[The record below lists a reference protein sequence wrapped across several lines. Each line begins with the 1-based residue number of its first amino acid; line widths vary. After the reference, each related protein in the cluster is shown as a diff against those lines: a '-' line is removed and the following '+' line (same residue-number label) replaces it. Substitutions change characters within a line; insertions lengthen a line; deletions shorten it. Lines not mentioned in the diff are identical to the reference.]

1 MRKGILGKLGFV
13 DRAAMSEA
21 AISELDRLGARTP
34 TSHVEVEALSGGQRQ
49 AVAVARAS
57 LWGTALIMLDEPTAA
72 LGVAQ
77 TASVLDLI
85 RSLRDERGLSVLLVS
100 HNLPDVF
107 AVADRATVLRLGEDV
122 LTADIKDVTTNDLIS
137 AMTGGRVLEFGT
149 GKMP

>member
-1 MRKGILGKLGFV
+1 
-13 DRAAMSEA
+13 
-21 AISELDRLGARTP
+21 
-34 TSHVEVEALSGGQRQ
+34 
-49 AVAVARAS
+49 
-57 LWGTALIMLDEPTAA
+57 MLDEPTAA